1 MQSPQS
7 AFRAILTLG
16 LGALCAYP
24 FLRVPADQVPS
35 QILSEA
41 DSSDEDAFGPR
52 KVISAD
58 SKISNNWAV
67 KVKMVS
73 SGEFSSQLSP
83 GYPRPNWQRQESDLE
98 ELVAEGLTSSAP
110 KSDAPA
116 FPALPTWISQPRSQA
131 KAPVPNVAEA
141 HISASSVNSLATS
154 PFERTT
160 PSQVDQSL
168 NRKLL
173 DWPSE
178 SMALAEVLN
187 AERAA
192 KLVSGTASPQSA
204 SGSVAAPV
212 RMSPREK
219 SYVFQPGHVPTSTM
233 EKPD

>member
-7 AFRAILTLG
+7 AFWAMVTLG

-24 FLRVPADQVPS
+24 FLRVPADQISS
-35 QILSEA
+35 QILAEA
-41 DSSDEDAFGPR
+41 ESSTARAFEPSQA
-52 KVISAD
+52 IPAD
-58 SKISNNWAV
+58 SKASNNSAA

-83 GYPRPNWQRQESDLE
+83 GYPRPNWERQESDLE
-98 ELVAEGLTSSAP
+98 ELVADGLTSSAP
-110 KSDAPA
+110 KSDAPV
-116 FPALPTWISQPRSQA
+116 FPELPTWISQPRSQA
-131 KAPVPNVAEA
+131 KAPLPNVAEA
-141 HISASSVNSLATS
+141 QISAASVNSLAAS
-154 PFERTT
+154 PFARTT
-160 PSQVDQSL
+160 PSQIDQSL

-187 AERAA
+187 ADRVA
-192 KLVSGTASPQSA
+192 KLVSGTASPQPA
-204 SGSVAAPV
+204 GDSVAVPV

-219 SYVFQPGHVPTSTM
+219 SYVFQPGHVPTSTI